1 MKRPLELYI
10 HIPFCVRKCLYCDF
24 LSQPAS
30 EMARH
35 AYVEQLL
42 EEIER
47 ESRFCQDYSV
57 VSVFLG
63 GGTPSVLA
71 AEDIRAILCMV
82 RRCFCLESDAEITI
96 ETNPGTANLE
106 KLKAFLD
113 CGINRISLGLQSA
126 DNRELKLLGRIHTF
140 EDFLK
145 TYQRV
150 RVAGF
155 SNVNVDLMSS
165 LPGQTLASWK
175 STLRQVVMLRP
186 EHISAYSLMIEEGT
200 PFYGKYHDHPE
211 MLPSEEEDR
220 AMYYAA
226 RQILEEHGLKRYEI
240 SNYALPGRECRHNVG
255 YWTGVEYLGL
265 GLGASSYLHGFRF
278 RNEADLEAY
287 RKIDMKAD
295 DADLRLHQDI
305 TELSEKDRME
315 EFMFLGL
322 RMTRGVSGS
331 EFLRRF
337 GQNMWNVYGKVLP
350 GLQENK
356 LIEVESPFIRLTDF
370 GIDIS
375 NYVLSE
381 FLFDR

>member
-1 MKRPLELYI
+1 
-10 HIPFCVRKCLYCDF
+10 
-24 LSQPAS
+24 
-30 EMARH
+30 MARH